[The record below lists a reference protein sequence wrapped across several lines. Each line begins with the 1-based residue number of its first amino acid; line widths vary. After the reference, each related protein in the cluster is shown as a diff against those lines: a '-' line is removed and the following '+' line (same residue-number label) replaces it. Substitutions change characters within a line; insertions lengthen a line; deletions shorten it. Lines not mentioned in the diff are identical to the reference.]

1 MLTIAA
7 LLCEQIMMQSH
18 LDLWDFIL
26 TPIFIFIFSSIAKR
40 QRDKRYPT
48 GHPLRQYF
56 MKGLYLKFVGAIF
69 IAFIFEYYYGGGDT
83 YHFFYHAKVINT
95 SLDDSFTTWFKLI
108 MRRPVNENP
117 ELYKYVSQNLEWYF
131 DPSSFSV
138 VRVTAIFGLFTGTH
152 YLPIAIMFAYFSFTG
167 IWAMYRTFV
176 NIYPKL
182 YKELAIAFL
191 FIPSTFVWGSGV
203 FKDTICM
210 FGVGWLTYTTFR
222 LFINRDFSTKNIFM
236 LVVSFY
242 VVYATKL
249 YILMAFVPALS
260 IWLLTTYTTKI
271 KSSGIRF
278 LAKIIFIAICSISF
292 YVILNVFASEFE
304 KYSLDN
310 IAQTAETTRGWL
322 LHQSGDEGSGYDL
335 GAFDP
340 SIGGMLVKFPQAV
353 VATLFRPFPWEARK
367 VIVMLSALEALLFV
381 YFTFKAFQRKG
392 ILKTLGLVMK
402 DPNLLFFITFSLI
415 FAFAVGISTYNFG
428 ALSRYKIPCL
438 PFYGAFLLI
447 VINYEKTPRG
457 SINQLKR
464 SKKVS
469 ALA

>member
-1 MLTIAA
+1 
-7 LLCEQIMMQSH
+7 MQQH
-18 LDLWDFIL
+18 LGLWDFIL
-26 TPIFIFIFSSIAKR
+26 TPIFILIFSAIAKK
-40 QRDKRYPT
+40 QRDKRYPS

-56 MKGLYLKFVGAIF
+56 MKGLYLKFMGAIF
-69 IAFIFEYYYGGGDT
+69 IAFLYEYYYGGGDT
-83 YHFFYHAKVINT
+83 YHFFYHAQVINS
-95 SLDDSFTTWFKLI
+95 SLDESFTTWFKLI
-108 MRRPVNENP
+108 MRKPVEENP
-117 ELYKYVSQNLEWYF
+117 ELYKYIAQGLEWYY

-138 VRVTAIFGLFTGTH
+138 VRITAIFGLFTGTH

-210 FGVGWLTYTTFR
+210 FGIGWLTYTTFR
-222 LFINRDFSTKNIFM
+222 LFINTDFSKKNI
-236 LVVSFY
+236 LLLILSFY
-242 VVYATKL
+242 LVYTTKL

-260 IWLLTTYTTKI
+260 IWLLTTYSTKI
-271 KSSGIRF
+271 KSAGLRF
-278 LAKIIFIAICSISF
+278 ISKIAFVAIAAFGF

-304 KYSLDN
+304 RYSLQN

-322 LHQSGDEGSGYDL
+322 VHQSGDEGSGYDL
-335 GAFDP
+335 GTFDP

-353 VATLFRPFPWEARK
+353 VVTFYRPFPWEARK
-367 VIVMLSALEALLFV
+367 VIVLLSALEALAFV
-381 YFTFKAFQRKG
+381 YFTYKAFQKRG
-392 ILKTLGLVMK
+392 ILKTLGLIGK
-402 DPNLLFFITFSLI
+402 DPNLLFCITFSLI

-438 PFYGAFLLI
+438 PFFGAFLLI
-447 VINYEKTPRG
+447 VINYHKTTKG
-457 SINQLKR
+457 LLQLK
-464 SKKVS
+464 SPKKVS